1 MDIAILILAGAIAGW
16 IGFAYFGF
24 NEDRG
29 LIVSLI
35 IGGVG
40 GYIGG
45 KVLGP
50 MVGAVGAVPGE
61 FSPAALFLAIGIAG
75 ALLYAANFV
84 QERFGV

>member
-16 IGFAYFGF
+16 IGFAYVGF

-40 GYIGG
+40 GYVGG

-61 FSPAALFLAIGIAG
+61 FSAAALFLAVGMA
-75 ALLYAANFV
+75 AAMLYAGNLV
-84 QERFGV
+84 QDRFGV